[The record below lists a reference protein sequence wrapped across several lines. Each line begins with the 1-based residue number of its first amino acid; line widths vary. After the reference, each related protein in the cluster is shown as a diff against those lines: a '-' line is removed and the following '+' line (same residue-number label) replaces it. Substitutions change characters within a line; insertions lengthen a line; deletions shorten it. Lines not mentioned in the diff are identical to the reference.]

1 MATGNSTAYNLPYP
15 LADDSVNV
23 HGDIKQLVEKLEAV
37 LPLASYSQIKVF
49 NNTSENLSAG
59 TPVYVTGFSTN
70 TTVAKSLPS
79 TNSPVLGLLKRDTP
93 ANTTGIAIVS
103 GILQD
108 INTSSWTAGAV
119 LYIGE
124 AGGLTSSRPSTG
136 SPAVGIVGYSSA
148 TEGIIIVEAKG
159 NGTWGALKAGLA

>member
-1 MATGNSTAYNLPYP
+1 MATGHSLSYNLPYP

-37 LPLASYSQIKVF
+37 LPLASYSQIKVY
-49 NNTSENLSAG
+49 NNTSSSFVAG

-70 TTVAKSLPS
+70 TTIGKSLPNTS
-79 TNSPVLGLLKRDTP
+79 SPVLGLLKRDTP
-93 ANTTGIAIVS
+93 AGSTGIAIVS
-103 GILQD
+103 GILENV
-108 INTSSWTAGAV
+108 NTSSWSAGDI
-119 LYIGE
+119 LYIAE
-124 AGGLTSSRPSTG
+124 AGGLTNARPSGG